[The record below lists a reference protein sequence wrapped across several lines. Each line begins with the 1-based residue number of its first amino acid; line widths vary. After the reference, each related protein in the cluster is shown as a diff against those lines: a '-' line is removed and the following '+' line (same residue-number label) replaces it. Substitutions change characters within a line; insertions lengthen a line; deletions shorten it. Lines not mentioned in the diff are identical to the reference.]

1 MLYCPFPGHC
11 KGSHYYPVCLKPL
24 GDDNT
29 DNDYDDLHLAIYA
42 FATFSD
48 YKNQLNHLTECCNQ
62 TDYKVRWLRTGI
74 IKPRIFLGLQ
84 EKHTLNILQCF
95 RYDIMHLIL
104 PNLLDLLISL
114 WRGTIAGDKE
124 DYLLWDWAVLKG
136 DVWIQHGQDVASMKP
151 YSSFDC
157 PPCNPAK
164 KINSGY
170 KAWEF
175 LMYIYALGSGLFY
188 NILLKKYW
196 KNLCLLVSSIRILHQ
211 FSISTEHLQKAHH
224 SLLTFVL
231 DFEVLYYQQRAN

>member
-1 MLYCPFPGHC
+1 
-11 KGSHYYPVCLKPL
+11 
-24 GDDNT
+24 
-29 DNDYDDLHLAIYA
+29 
-42 FATFSD
+42 
-48 YKNQLNHLTECCNQ
+48 
-62 TDYKVRWLRTGI
+62 
-74 IKPRIFLGLQ
+74 
-84 EKHTLNILQCF
+84 
-95 RYDIMHLIL
+95 MHLIL

-124 DYLLWDWAVLKG
+124 DHLLWDWAVLKG

-224 SLLTFVL
+224 SLLTFML
-231 DFEVLYYQQRAN
+231 DFEVLYYQQHAN